1 MRPIATYFTLL
12 FLLAAF
18 LGCGP
23 GGEPEDVTEMRSN
36 MRDLAVA
43 YGNYTK
49 MNRGRV
55 PKSEK
60 SFRAWIDKQGP
71 DFLTSLGVDNVD
83 DIFVSTRDNQPYV
96 VVYGK
101 AEQIVAYEAVGVDG
115 RRFITD
121 NLGVTQEVDEAT
133 FNEMVP
139 NAK

>member
-1 MRPIATYFTLL
+1 MCRISVHITLL
-12 FLLAAF
+12 CLFATL
-18 LGCGP
+18 LGCGSS
-23 GGEPEDVTEMRSN
+23 GESEDVVEVRSN
-36 MRDLAVA
+36 MRSLAVA

-60 SFRAWIDKQGP
+60 SFRAWIEKQGP
-71 DFLTSLGVDNVD
+71 DFLDSLGVDNVD
-83 DIFVSTRDNQPYV
+83 DIFISSRDNEPYV

-101 AEQIVAYEAVGVDG
+101 PEEVVAYEAVGVDG

-133 FNEMVP
+133 FREKVP
-139 NAK
+139 NAE